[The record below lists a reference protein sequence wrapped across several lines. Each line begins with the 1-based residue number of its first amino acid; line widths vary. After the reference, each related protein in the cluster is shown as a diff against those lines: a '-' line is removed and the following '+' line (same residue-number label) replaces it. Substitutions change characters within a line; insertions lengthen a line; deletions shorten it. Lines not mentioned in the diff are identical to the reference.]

1 MIIHPLN
8 KLFIK
13 RNLLEDIQKAQIN
26 RGPLNLI
33 IITKPLYRRELIQEA
48 QFKIGLAI
56 EK

>member
-48 QFKIGLAI
+48 QFKIGFAI